1 MDIIHN
7 TSFLKRY
14 LEKSLTCWGLIVED
28 KILLK
33 GIKENIVEKNIMIM
47 NGRLNIVKKSILF
60 LKSQQDI
67 QLDCSNWLE
76 NACERENSRAVKT

>member
-47 NGRLNIVKKSILF
+47 NGRLNIVKKFNPIFKISTGHSIGLF
-60 LKSQQDI
+60 KL
-67 QLDCSNWLE
+67 
-76 NACERENSRAVKT
+76 T